1 MPQDGRTV
9 VSVRTYLEVVVT
21 NILSRM
27 ILKKRFSAV
36 AGKGAAG
43 TDESELQEVRNFRV
57 LAEEIAVC
65 SLHMDPGD
73 FIPIFK
79 WLDIQGFRRRLRNL
93 RKRMDVFVNNIISEH
108 LEQRR
113 SGLAYEKDMVDV
125 LLDQMEDTAA
135 DKFDIS
141 EKHINGLLW
150 VRA

>member
-1 MPQDGRTV
+1 MP
-9 VSVRTYLEVVVT
+9 VRTYLEVVVT

-36 AGKGAAG
+36 AGKGAQG
-43 TDESELQEVRNFRV
+43 SDSEMQEVRNFRV
-57 LAEEIAVC
+57 LVEEIAQC

-79 WLDIQGFRRRLRNL
+79 WLDIQGFRARLRDL
-93 RKRMDVFVNNIISEH
+93 RKRMDVFVNNIINEH

-113 SGLAYEKDMVDV
+113 KGLAYEKDMVDV
-125 LLDQMEDTAA
+125 LLDQMEDTST

-150 VRA
+150 VST